1 MHAAQTFSKPFR
13 LVFFAAL
20 ALSFCGPG
28 SAAPAD
34 ETGDAALEQIEILTA
49 SGAHAFNVEVARTLR
64 QRELGL
70 MFRRSMPED
79 RGMLFFFDAERPIAM
94 WMKNTYIPL
103 DMVFVSRS
111 GVVTGVARGAKPLSE
126 EIIPSG
132 RPAYAVVELNA
143 GVADAIQLAVG
154 DQVRHPGF
162 KR

>member
-1 MHAAQTFSKPFR
+1 MHAAMSFSKPFW
-13 LVFFAAL
+13 LALFASL
-20 ALSFCGPG
+20 ALSFGG
-28 SAAPAD
+28 ASSAAPAD
-34 ETGDAALEQIEILTA
+34 ETGEAALEQIEILTA

-70 MFRRSMPED
+70 MYRRSLPED

-103 DMVFVSRS
+103 DMVFVSRA
-111 GVVTGVARGAKPLSE
+111 GLVTGVARNATPLSE
-126 EIIPSG
+126 TIIPSG

-143 GVADAIQLAVG
+143 GVADAIELAVG